1 MWQKLPTSPL
11 LNEPIVFR
19 EEAAESEVVPH
30 VLVAVSATVDDQ
42 HAVRHRVALSGVA
55 VVHLR
60 QQGGDAHHLR
70 VLRRLFD
77 LVLPRR
83 QHGAQ
88 DYGGHHEEGGQSSQG
103 GDGDEAVD
111 GDGPGGAGLEFSGCG
126 ALCGSVRHWCGCWVW
141 DGLGH
146 MMGDDTDRSAGD
158 VGVCR

>member
-1 MWQKLPTSPL
+1 MCVAGKHL
-11 LNEPIVFR
+11 LNVPIVFR
-19 EEAAESEVVPH
+19 EEAAESEVVSH
-30 VLVAVSATVDDQ
+30 VVIAVSAVVDDQ
-42 HAVRHRVALSGVA
+42 HPVRHRVALSGVA
-55 VVHLR
+55 VVHLG

-70 VLRRLFD
+70 VLRRLFH

-88 DYGGHHEEGGQSSQG
+88 DYGGHHEDGGQSSQD

-111 GDGPGGAGLEFSGCG
+111 GDGPGGAGLEFCSCG
-126 ALCGSVRHWCGCWVW
+126 ALCGFCGVRLWFGRWVW

-146 MMGDDTDRSAGD
+146 AMGDDSDRSAGD